1 MLFKNRIALKAKR
14 ECGIC
19 RGHGE
24 FYENHGPELREPMV
38 CACVFKNAPKDPA
51 SWQMIDEGYFII
63 IPDPQPEPENPI
75 SEDEDE

>member
-1 MLFKNRIALKAKR
+1 MLFNRIRLKAQR
-14 ECGIC
+14 ACVIC

-24 FYENHGPELREPMV
+24 FYENHGCGLREPMV

-75 SEDEDE
+75 PEDENE